1 MTISENTENL
11 GCLIVSNENNRV
23 NVNLDI
29 TNVYPEK
36 LYIYEITYDKCSKYS
51 GKIIGTEGNVEQL
64 KK

>member
-1 MTISENTENL
+1 M
-11 GCLIVSNENNRV
+11 
-23 NVNLDI
+23 DI